1 MARLLCY
8 SVENGTRARDGP
20 RTCFFSRLDPF
31 KGGMF
36 PAPFRR
42 KKLGFRGL
50 AVRAGCRPVMRMN
63 PPTKIIAHR
72 GNASG
77 APENTLEAFR
87 HAVDIGAHGV
97 ELDVQ
102 LARDGVPVVIH
113 DETLERTTD
122 GTGAVAAHSAAEI
135 TALSAGL
142 WFDPPFPRARVST
155 LDAVLEA
162 LAPTG
167 LEIHL
172 ELKTANH
179 PYPGLAEAV
188 AELVRRRALADRVMI
203 SSFNHHTLLEV
214 KRCAPELP
222 LAALL
227 YGRMIAPWDYALLHG
242 FQGLHPEYR
251 SVDADLAG
259 NCRERGLSLRA
270 YTVDDPEAARRLM
283 ALGLD
288 GIMTNVPERMLS
300 LQRGL

>member
-1 MARLLCY
+1 
-8 SVENGTRARDGP
+8 
-20 RTCFFSRLDPF
+20 
-31 KGGMF
+31 MF
-36 PAPFRR
+36 CCP
-42 KKLGFRGL
+42 
-50 AVRAGCRPVMRMN
+50 AVRGGVLHFTRMN
-63 PPTKIIAHR
+63 SPTKIIAHR
-72 GNASG
+72 GNSSG

-87 HAVDIGAHGV
+87 QAVNIGAHGV

-102 LARDGVPVVIH
+102 LSRDGVPVVIH

-142 WFDPPFPRARVST
+142 WFDPPFPAARPST
-155 LDAVLEA
+155 LDDVLDA
-162 LAPTG
+162 LSPTG

-188 AELVRRRALADRVMI
+188 AALVRRRALADRVMI

-214 KRCAPELP
+214 QRCAPELS
-222 LAALL
+222 LAALV
-227 YGRMIAPWDYALLHG
+227 YGRMIAPWEYAVRHG

-251 SVDADLAG
+251 SVDAELAG
-259 NCRERGLSLRA
+259 NCRERGLALRA

-283 ALGLD
+283 NLGLD
-288 GIMTNVPERMLS
+288 GIMTNVPGRILS
-300 LQRGL
+300 LQKQIVQ